1 MSYLNH
7 IQIFLFLQCY
17 YDYGGVIL
25 FCLLLLLVLVDGPE
39 AAAAAATAAAMPPP
53 PPLPPPRLLEG
64 CMELMPLVALEV
76 AALFCEPV

>member
-7 IQIFLFLQCY
+7 IQIFLLQCY

-53 PPLPPPRLLEG
+53 PPPLPPPRLFEG

-76 AALFCEPV
+76 AALFWEPV